1 MMFFLVLSSIQG
13 LQKVPFDSL
22 EKKIGI
28 PKSNDKKLWN
38 DFFYKMWDTGYFQ
51 GLELHQEQQKYF
63 IKATEQ
69 AFIKTVEITGN
80 DHVKNKEIQKILS
93 SKNFRF
99 FSEKNVF
106 KDIEEIKKIYEMKGY
121 FLADVS
127 YKLEKLKKDYKLIFV
142 IEENSKIKIRKITF
156 SGNTLFSNS
165 ILEKELFS
173 QKSTFLNS
181 MGKRDQII
189 KEVLPVNESRILF
202 FYATHG
208 YIQAKITE
216 SYQTLSLD
224 KKSVHLH
231 YMINEGAQY
240 FINNI
245 NLVEGFS
252 SIPLKKGDIY
262 NASVIRNYSE
272 KVASSYKD
280 KGYAEAQCLVD
291 LKNLDNNK
299 VDTFFLVE
307 KGSLFNFGRVYIT
320 GNTHTRDYIILRE
333 MEFEEGALFNQS
345 KLKESENNLKRL
357 SFLDPQI
364 LEFSVKKSPKDD
376 QSLDIHI
383 KVKEKGNINIGL
395 GLKYGMDKEN
405 GVFSI
410 SGEFSTDNLFGR
422 AYVSKLSV
430 DVLSRSLTE
439 KAQQEDKMEYLKS
452 ASFLFFN
459 PSIWNKPIGLQFNGS
474 YTGEGFNDSFTFKK
488 LVGSLGITWY
498 FLKNYSLSFDLGY
511 ERFSLKQLYNN
522 NLKEDDQEIHSPF
535 LELGF
540 QYKKFNNYRYTTKGF
555 SFQSGLELKGIHD
568 NSWGV
573 LVFQQMF
580 FYPAFEQVV
589 YRQRLEYKQN
599 IPLRGNVPVYY
610 QHTLGGASSL
620 RGYDINTFGHFQEG
634 YHLKDQKN
642 VSFNIGQQ
650 ASFLASFELE
660 RPLIESIVYLSVFFD
675 MGNVYE
681 KAFNFSDK
689 FFYDAGL
696 GIKFFTPMGV
706 IDFDIGFPLFNNNKK
721 EPKLQFTIKQSLNAF

>member
-1 MMFFLVLSSIQG
+1 MMFFLVLSLIEG
-13 LQKVPFDSL
+13 LQKVPLNSL

-28 PKSNDKKLWN
+28 PKSNDSKLWN
-38 DFFYKMWDTGYFQ
+38 KFFLEMWDTGYFQ
-51 GLELHQEQQKYF
+51 GLELHQEKEKYF
-63 IKATEQ
+63 IKAKEQ
-69 AFIKTVEITGN
+69 AFIKTVEVIGN
-80 DHVKNKEIQKILS
+80 DHLNKKEIQKILS

-106 KDIEEIKKIYEMKGY
+106 KDIEEIKKLYEMKGY

-127 YKLEKLKKDYKLIFV
+127 YKLEKLNKDYKLVFS
-142 IEENSKIKIRKITF
+142 IEENAKIKIRHITF
-156 SGNTLFSNS
+156 SGNTIFSNN

-173 QKSTFLNS
+173 QRSTFLNS
-181 MGKRDQII
+181 MGKKDQII
-189 KEVLPVNESRILF
+189 KEILHVNESRLLF

-208 YIQAKITE
+208 YIQAKIVE

-231 YMINEGAQY
+231 YVIDEGTQY
-240 FINNI
+240 FINDI
-245 NLVEGFS
+245 HLVEGFPNIS
-252 SIPLKKGDIY
+252 LKKNDSY
-262 NASVIRNYSE
+262 NASIIRNYSE
-272 KVASSYKD
+272 KVAADYKD
-280 KGYAEAQCLVD
+280 KGYAQAQCLVD
-291 LKNLDNNK
+291 LKNLENNK

-307 KGSLFNFGRVYIT
+307 KGALFKFGRVYVT

-333 MEFEEGALFNQS
+333 MEFEEGNLFNQS

-364 LEFSVKKSPKDD
+364 LEFSLKPSSRDEEA
-376 QSLDIHI
+376 LDVHI
-383 KVKEKGNINIGL
+383 KVKEKGNINVGL

-410 SGEFSTDNLFGR
+410 SGEFSTDNLLGR

-439 KAQQEDKMEYLKS
+439 KAQQEDRMEYLKS

-459 PSIWNKPIGLQFNGS
+459 PSIWNKQVGFQVNGN
-474 YTGEGFNDSFTFKK
+474 YTGEGYNDSFTFRK
-488 LVGSLGITWY
+488 LVGSLGVTWY
-498 FLKNYSLSFDLGY
+498 FLKNYSLNLDLGY
-511 ERFSLKQLYNN
+511 EKFSIKNLYNN
-522 NLKEDDQEIHSPF
+522 TLKISDQEIHSPF

-540 QYKKFNNYRYTTKGF
+540 QYKKYNNYGYTTKGF
-555 SFQSGLELKGIHD
+555 AFQSGLEFKGIQE
-568 NSWGV
+568 NSWAV
-573 LVFQQMF
+573 LVLQQMF
-580 FYPAFEQVV
+580 FYPVFEQVV

-599 IPLRGNVPVYY
+599 LPLRGNVPIYY

-620 RGYDINTFGHFQEG
+620 RGYDINTYGYIQEG
-634 YHLKDQKN
+634 YHLKDEKN
-642 VSFNIGQQ
+642 ASFNIGQR

-675 MGNVYE
+675 MGNVY
-681 KAFNFSDK
+681 KKVFNFSDK
-689 FFYDAGL
+689 FFYDAGF

-706 IDFDIGFPLFNNNKK
+706 IDFDIGFPLFSKEAK